1 MTEIDEAA
9 FIHLIDQ
16 LKEEN
21 EKLREESINLRKL
34 LSKTRYEK

>member
-1 MTEIDEAA
+1 MAEIDEEA

-21 EKLREESINLRKL
+21 KKLREESINLRKL
-34 LSKTRYEK
+34 LSKTRYGK